1 MESAKTMFCSSPLFT
16 PRIHPWNTLPSSSYT
31 SVLMLRE
38 QVAPTVTSWCTSFS
52 AQNFPTSV
60 LLQDQ
65 CNEYRPLLH
74 ISKKDKTCQ
83 ATLKTRQMDMVS
95 VQEENDTGNAVQVA
109 HDFRKRLH
117 LLPRL
122 ENLLTSSRAGE
133 VDASSTLQNADS
145 LQCNAV
151 SLTRKAFPSSKQ
163 AASIAEDLSSI
174 KADEDAD
181 NSISSGL
188 ASANLAEPSL
198 GRNKTIRSTRHR
210 ERRAKERMVPKSKVK
225 VSETQ
230 LTGKDAAQEKLHV
243 QKKTNKGLNQN
254 DPLNL
259 FLQSPE
265 SKQLLTFEQESQ
277 LVVQIQ
283 ELLRLEELKTS
294 LQSQFGREPTMA
306 EWSEG
311 AGLNIRKLKAQL
323 RHGNRSREKL
333 IQANLR
339 MVHYIAKSYHGRGL
353 NHEDLLQEGRTG
365 LIKSVKKFKPLSGCR
380 FASYAYWW
388 IKQAIKKAIYHHSRT
403 IRLPE
408 KVYNKLS
415 KVLEAKKLYM
425 EEGNINP
432 SREELA
438 RRVGISADKV
448 DTLLFVARTPISMQ
462 KTVGADTDTTF
473 QEIIAD
479 TAIESTDM
487 SVSKQLM
494 RRHVL
499 NILKNLRPKERRI
512 IRLRFGFEDG
522 EQRSLSE
529 IGEIFGFSRERA
541 RQLES
546 RALYKLKKCLVG
558 QGLDAYADLL
568 I

>member
-1 MESAKTMFCSSPLFT
+1 MESTKNMFCSSPLFP

-52 AQNFPTSV
+52 AQNFPASV

-74 ISKKDKTCQ
+74 ISKKDKACQ
-83 ATLKTRQMDMVS
+83 ATLNTRQMDMVS
-95 VQEENDTGNAVQVA
+95 VQEENDTGNAVQVE
-109 HDFRKRLH
+109 HDFRKH

-122 ENLLTSSRAGE
+122 ENLLTSSRTE
-133 VDASSTLQNADS
+133 VDASSTVQNADS

-151 SLTRKAFPSSKQ
+151 SLTWKAFPSSKQ
-163 AASIAEDLSSI
+163 ASSIAEDLSSI

-181 NSISSGL
+181 NSTSSGL
-188 ASANLAEPSL
+188 VSASLAEPSL
-198 GRNKTIRSTRHR
+198 GRNKTVRSTRHR
-210 ERRAKERMVPKSKVK
+210 ERRAKERKVPKSKVQDR
-225 VSETQ
+225 ETY

-243 QKKTNKGLNQN
+243 QKKINKGSNQK

-277 LVVQIQ
+277 LVAQIQ
-283 ELLRLEELKTS
+283 DLMRLEDLKTS
-294 LQSQFGREPTMA
+294 LQSQFGRETTMA
-306 EWSEG
+306 EWAES
-311 AGLNIRKLKAQL
+311 AGLNIRRLKAQL
-323 RHGNRSREKL
+323 RHGTRSREKL

-339 MVHYIAKSYHGRGL
+339 LVHYVAKSYQGRGL
-353 NHEDLLQEGRTG
+353 SLEDLLQEGSTG
-365 LIKSVKKFKPLSGCR
+365 LIKSVKKFTPQSGCR

-388 IKQAIKKAIYHHSRT
+388 IKQAMRKAVYHHSRT

-425 EEGNINP
+425 EEGNLNP
-432 SREELA
+432 SRKELA
-438 RRVGISADKV
+438 RRVGIAAEKV
-448 DTLLFVARTPISMQ
+448 DSLLFVARIPISMQ
-462 KTVGADTDTTF
+462 KTVGAETDTTF

-479 TAIESTDM
+479 TAIESPDM

-494 RRHVL
+494 KRHVL
-499 NILKNLRPKERRI
+499 NILKLLRPKERRI

-522 EQRSLSE
+522 EERSLSE
-529 IGEIFGFSRERA
+529 IGEILGLSRERI

-558 QGLDAYADLL
+558 QGLEAYADLL

>member
-1 MESAKTMFCSSPLFT
+1 MESTKTMFCSSPLFT
-16 PRIHPWNTLPSSSYT
+16 PRIHPRNTLPSSSYT

-52 AQNFPTSV
+52 ARNFPTSV

-83 ATLKTRQMDMVS
+83 ATLNTRQMDMVS
-95 VQEENDTGNAVQVA
+95 VQEESDTDNDVQVA

-122 ENLLTSSRAGE
+122 ENILTSSRAGE
-133 VDASSTLQNADS
+133 ADASSTLQNADS

-163 AASIAEDLSSI
+163 AASIAEDLSLI

-188 ASANLAEPSL
+188 ASASLAEPSL

-210 ERRAKERMVPKSKVK
+210 ERRAKERKVRKSKVK
-225 VSETQ
+225 VSETY

-243 QKKTNKGLNQN
+243 QKKINKGLNQK

-277 LVVQIQ
+277 LVVHIQ

-294 LQSQFGREPTMA
+294 LQSQFGRELTMA
-306 EWSEG
+306 EWAEG

-339 MVHYIAKSYHGRGL
+339 IVHYVAKGFHGRGL
-353 NHEDLLQEGRTG
+353 SHEDLLQEGSTG
-365 LIKSVKKFKPLSGCR
+365 LIKSVKKFKPLSGSR
-380 FASYAYWW
+380 FSTYAYFW
-388 IKQAIKKAIYHHSRT
+388 IKQAIKKAIYHHSRI
-403 IRLPE
+403 IRLPPRVYHTFT
-408 KVYNKLS
+408 KVM
-415 KVLEAKKLYM
+415 EAKKLYT
-425 EEGNINP
+425 EEGNVNP
-432 SREELA
+432 SKEELA
-438 RRVGISADKV
+438 RRVGISAGKV
-448 DTLLFVARTPISMQ
+448 DLLLFVARSPISMQ

-494 RRHVL
+494 RRHVH
-499 NILKNLRPKERRI
+499 NILKKLRPNERRV

-522 EQRSLSE
+522 ERKSFSE
-529 IGEIFGFSRERA
+529 IGEILGFSRERA
-541 RQLES
+541 RQVES
-546 RALYKLKKCLVG
+546 LAHYKLKKRLVG
-558 QGLDAYADLL
+558 QELDAYAKLL